1 MGQKV
6 QDIIIEEFL
15 GVDSESDISNLPIS
29 ISNSG
34 AIRNMY
40 PSSNKSQIQKRPGIS
55 GSLTDVARSG
65 PIYHMV
71 RGALILSGAVAGPEV
86 LFMIYG
92 GGAGAVNAATYDID
106 NDTLVDLGAT
116 AYTSDARYMASLLL
130 ASRNFALISAPV
142 FVPNWSFIEA
152 FSSTTPFYRLAT
164 YAAPIF
170 SQLPFPISAWQ
181 RQHHW
186 VGDGFGANAARLHF
200 SNFDAPITFAAA
212 NFVDVE
218 PRGYRDAARGFFRMG
233 DALYVGKT
241 DRTYVLTGANDETFV
256 LEQTRVPFGFGGM
269 RGWAALSGGRGIG
282 FVHRPQ
288 DTAVAIGRE
297 ASQVENIGIISG
309 LDGDTVGDRVIS
321 LLRTTS
327 TGGPT
332 NEAFAESTARTID
345 WRLLLG
351 TLFMPQNFLGFNSPQ
366 PNIPMLFRNKEDGS
380 YWPWTIGS
388 AIKPITFEISG
399 NDIFIGC
406 GDGHI
411 RKFDAA
417 LAQDDGVN
425 FPDGTFYQT
434 PPLWQG
440 RPHVKWSVS
449 YIRIYGQQGSGGQ
462 ASVQVGTDFAALGTA
477 QSFALTAAGVEL
489 RFKGVSGGTE
499 GRFQQIRVTLA
510 NDSVGG
516 TIRKIVIGGI
526 LTGKSS

>member
-15 GVDSESDISNLPIS
+15 GVDSESDPTNLPPGIS
-29 ISNSG
+29 PG
-34 AIRNMY
+34 ASIRNMY
-40 PSSNKSQIQKRPGIS
+40 PSLNKTQIRKRPGIS
-55 GSLTDVARSG
+55 GNLTNVARSG
-65 PIYHMV
+65 PIYHMA
-71 RGALILSGAVAGPEV
+71 RGALVLSGAVAGPEV

-106 NDTLVDLGAT
+106 NDTLVNLGAT

-130 ASRNFALISAPV
+130 ASRNCALISAPV

-170 SQLPFPISAWQ
+170 SELPFPISAWQ

-200 SNFDAPITFAAA
+200 SNFDAPRIFAAA

-297 ASQVENIGIISG
+297 ASQVENIGFIEG
-309 LDGDTVGDRVIS
+309 LDGVTVGDRVIS

-345 WRLLLG
+345 WPFLLG
-351 TLFMPQNFLGFNSPQ
+351 TLFMPQNFLGFDSPQ
-366 PNIPMLFRNKEDGS
+366 PDIPMLFRNKEDGS
-380 YWPWTIGS
+380 YWPWTIDDD
-388 AIKPITFEISG
+388 IEPIAFETSD

-411 RKFDAA
+411 RKFDVS
-417 LAQDDGVN
+417 LAQDGGVN
-425 FPDGTFYQT
+425 FPEGTFYQT

-449 YIRIYGQQGSGGQ
+449 YIRIYGSQTSGGV
-462 ASVQVGTDFAALGTA
+462 ASVQIANDFGALNTA
-477 QSFALTAAGVEL
+477 QTFALSAGGAEL
-489 RFKGVSGGTE
+489 RFKGAPGGTE
-499 GRFQQIRVTLA
+499 AYFQEIRITLA
-510 NDSVGG
+510 DNSVEG
-516 TIRKIVIGGI
+516 TITKIVIGAI
-526 LTGKSS
+526 ATGKSA